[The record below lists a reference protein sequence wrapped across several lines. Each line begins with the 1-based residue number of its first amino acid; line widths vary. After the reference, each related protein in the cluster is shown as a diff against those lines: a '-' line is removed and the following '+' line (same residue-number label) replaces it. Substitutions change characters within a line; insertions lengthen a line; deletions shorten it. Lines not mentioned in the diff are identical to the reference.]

1 MTRSR
6 LRNRLLKNR
15 SEENRKL
22 FRKQKNKCVSVLRKS
37 KKDYFANLKE
47 KNIADNKR
55 FWETVK
61 PFLSK
66 KNHLSE
72 SINLTEEANNSLL
85 TNSEEVA
92 KELNNLFA
100 NAVKNL
106 NISNYKNCNSLAEN
120 IDNPNLKVIAKWRNH
135 PSTLVIASEYKN
147 RANFPFNSVSKEDVL
162 TEIKMLDVSKAIQ
175 ECDIPVKTIEA
186 NENLFTEAICFYFNK
201 SLENGKFPNC
211 LKLANI
217 TSVFK
222 KGARTSK
229 NNYRPVSILAV
240 FSKIFERLLSRQ
252 LLEFV
257 GNILSKFQRSS
268 RNGYGTQHCLLLM
281 LGIWKEA
288 TENN

>member
-47 KNIADNKR
+47 KNITDNKG
-55 FWETVK
+55 FWLTVK

-66 KNHLSE
+66 IHLSE
-72 SINLTEEANNSLL
+72 RINLTEEENNSLL
-85 TNSEEVA
+85 TNCEEVT
-92 KELNNLFA
+92 KELNTFFA
-100 NAVKNL
+100 NAVKSL
-106 NISNYKNCNSLAEN
+106 NISNYENCNSLAEN
-120 IDNPNLKVIAKWRNH
+120 IYDPTLKAIAKCRNH
-135 PSTLVIASEYKN
+135 PSILAIVSEYEN
-147 RANFPFNSVSKEDVL
+147 RANFSFNFVSKEDVL
-162 TEIKMLDVSKAIQ
+162 TEIKMLDVSKTIQ
-175 ECDIPVKTIEA
+175 ESDIPVKIIKA
-186 NENLFTEAICFYFNK
+186 NENFFAEAICFYFNK

>member
-120 IDNPNLKVIAKWRNH
+120 IDNPNLKVIAKMEK
-135 PSTLVIASEYKN
+135 PSKYPS
-147 RANFPFNSVSKEDVL
+147 NS
-162 TEIKMLDVSKAIQ
+162 IRI
-175 ECDIPVKTIEA
+175 
-186 NENLFTEAICFYFNK
+186 
-201 SLENGKFPNC
+201 
-211 LKLANI
+211 
-217 TSVFK
+217 
-222 KGARTSK
+222 
-229 NNYRPVSILAV
+229 
-240 FSKIFERLLSRQ
+240 
-252 LLEFV
+252 
-257 GNILSKFQRSS
+257 
-268 RNGYGTQHCLLLM
+268 
-281 LGIWKEA
+281 
-288 TENN
+288 